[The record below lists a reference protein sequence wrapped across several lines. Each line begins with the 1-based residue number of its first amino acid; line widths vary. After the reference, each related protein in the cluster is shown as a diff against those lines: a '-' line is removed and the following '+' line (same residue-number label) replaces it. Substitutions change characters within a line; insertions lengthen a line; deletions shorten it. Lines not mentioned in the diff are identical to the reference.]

1 MGVNVTGA
9 IYKGLTFNG
18 FNSKDFGVYIT
29 GEAVYNA
36 PERDVEMIDIPGRN
50 GSFARDNGRFN
61 NIIVEY
67 TAGMFGDAQTDFAEG
82 ISEFRNALCASVGYC
97 RLEDDYNPDE
107 YREAVYKSG
116 LDVSPELMGR
126 AGEFKITFE
135 CKPQRFLKSGEI
147 AQIIAASG
155 DTLENPT
162 RFASRP
168 LLEVTGYGTIGLNGD
183 EVEIISGP
191 IGRTPLLLNKRM
203 TKGAALTASFS
214 VTPNY
219 ANMNSGDSVQILGGN
234 ITVDF
239 GVTLMDIYNFSQ
251 TGNFV
256 RNATGLNT
264 NVLTFDLYNF
274 VYQYGTAKTASASV
288 EVGVYV
294 GGTVAQYATITVS
307 LSISAAGVMTITVST
322 GSLGADSF
330 GLSLPAI
337 FGVSSKSALGDPVYI
352 DLDIGEAY
360 KIEGGAVV
368 GVNSA
373 VSLGGELPEL
383 QPGENEII
391 FDRTVTALK
400 IKPRWWK
407 V

>member
-97 RLEDDYNPDE
+97 RLEDEYNPDE

-147 AQIIAASG
+147 AQTIAASG

-168 LLEVTGYGTIGLNGD
+168 LLEVTGYGKIGLNGD

-191 IGRTPLLLNKRM
+191 IGRVPLIISRQYPNQPAGLS
-203 TKGAALTASFS
+203 ASFQINPNVS
-214 VTPNY
+214 SLNNGDTVTC
-219 ANMNSGDSVQILGGN
+219 SGIQLTVDLGINIGTLESFTQSGN
-234 ITVDF
+234 IIQGASGTNTSAVKFDF
-239 GVTLMDIYNFSQ
+239 YNFTFAKG
-251 TGNFV
+251 TG
-256 RNATGLNT
+256 RTG
-264 NVLTFDLYNF
+264 
-274 VYQYGTAKTASASV
+274 SASV
-288 EVGVYV
+288 SAGYYV
-294 GGTVAQYATITVS
+294 GGGVTYQTISVNVSISTAGVITITVS
-307 LSISAAGVMTITVST
+307 VN
-322 GSLGADSF
+322 LGADAF
-330 GLSLPAI
+330 GLYVANI
-337 FGVSSKSALGDPVYI
+337 FGFSTKSALGDPVYI

-373 VSLGGELPEL
+373 VSLGGELPAL
-383 QPGENEII
+383 QPGENEIT

>member
-36 PERDVEMIDIPGRN
+36 PERDVELIEIAGRN
-50 GSFARDNGRFN
+50 GSFVRDNGRFN

-82 ISEFRNALCASVGYC
+82 ISDFRNALCASVGYC
-97 RLEDDYNPDE
+97 RLEDEYNPDE

-147 AQIIAASG
+147 AQTIDASG

-168 LLEVTGYGTIGLNGD
+168 LLEVTGYGKIGLNED
-183 EVEIISGP
+183 EVEIISAP
-191 IGRTPLLLNKRM
+191 IGRVPFYSGKQFPNQPAGTSATFSVNLGSSLLNTGDAIVCNGLK
-203 TKGAALTASFS
+203 LT
-214 VTPNY
+214 VEIGN
-219 ANMNSGDSVQILGGN
+219 NILGLDSFTQSGN
-234 ITVDF
+234 VIQGASGLNTTAVQF
-239 GVTLMDIYNFSQ
+239 NFYNFS
-251 TGNFV
+251 F
-256 RNATGLNT
+256 AK
-264 NVLTFDLYNF
+264 
-274 VYQYGTAKTASASV
+274 GTAKSGTASVVASYYEGADGRYNTISV
-288 EVGVYV
+288 SVSISSAAVL
-294 GGTVAQYATITVS
+294 TIT
-307 LSISAAGVMTITVST
+307 INCTWAANQY
-322 GSLGADSF
+322 
-330 GLSLPAI
+330 GLFAAMI
-337 FGVSSKSALGDPVYI
+337 YGISSKSALGDPVYI

-360 KIEGGAVV
+360 KVEDGAVV

-383 QPGENEII
+383 QPGENEIT
-391 FDRTVTALK
+391 FDGTVTALK